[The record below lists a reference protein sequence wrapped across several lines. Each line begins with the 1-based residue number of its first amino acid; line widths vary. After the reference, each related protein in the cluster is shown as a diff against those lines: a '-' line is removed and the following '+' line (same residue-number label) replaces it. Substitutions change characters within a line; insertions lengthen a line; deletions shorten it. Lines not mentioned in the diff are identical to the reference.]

1 MISDPRPI
9 PPKTKPL
16 RRLLRATGF
25 LCIATVLMAAGLLAV
40 GLALPLAPV
49 PDFGRAMPAYV
60 VTNIAVVDVDA
71 GRLQHGSAVAV
82 TNGRIVAVGKAAVDA
97 RYATWPI
104 IDGRD
109 RYLMPGL
116 WDSHLHTV
124 ELSSR
129 LHFPLLLANGVT
141 TVRNMGDG
149 CSWRS
154 AFDCPPDAQAWSREG
169 ANGANILP
177 AIVATT
183 GHHVEDLATIADISP
198 LLLGLRQRGERF
210 VKIQLGD
217 DVAPDVVAALFA
229 AAGDAG
235 LAIAGHFPAGVDL
248 GDKRFAALVSL
259 EHDNQLRPQCR
270 RQTDGCAALLATLAQ
285 RRTAYVPTHV
295 ASAAQDARLGSAP
308 EAEAAA
314 LAHAAAPVALLWRA
328 YRALHRLGIDAATQ
342 QKYDRG
348 RAEAF
353 RLTRAANQAGVR
365 VLAGSDALD
374 PFVLH
379 GDALH
384 DELALL
390 HAAGMGT
397 ADVLRA
403 ATIRPAEHFGWG
415 HRKGRIATGYDADM
429 VMLDANP
436 LIDIGA
442 TRRIVGVMKDDR
454 VFTMTDLAALRR
466 FSRTQASDLAVNA
479 RAWWAMLAG

>member
-1 MISDPRPI
+1 MISDARPEL
-9 PPKTKPL
+9 PKTKPL
-16 RRLLRATGF
+16 RRVMRATG
-25 LCIATVLMAAGLLAV
+25 LLSIGAALTAAGLLAV
-40 GLALPLAPV
+40 GLALPLAAI

-71 GRLQHGSAVAV
+71 GRLLHGMAVAV
-82 TNGRIVAVGKAAVDA
+82 ANGRIVAVGKAAMDA

-104 IDGRD
+104 IDGYG

-154 AFDCPPDAQAWSREG
+154 AFDCPPDAQAWSQDG
-169 ANGANILP
+169 ANGEAILP

-183 GHHVEDLATIADISP
+183 GHHVEDLATIAEIPP
-198 LLLGLRQRGERF
+198 LLLGLRQRGERI

-217 DVAPDVVAALFA
+217 DVSPEVVAALFA

-235 LAIAGHFPAGVDL
+235 LAIAGHFPEGADL
-248 GDKRFAALVSL
+248 GDTRFAALVSL

-270 RQTDGCAALLATLAQ
+270 RQTDGCAALLAVLAQ

-314 LAHAAAPVALLWRA
+314 LAFAAAPVALLWRA
-328 YRALHRLGIDAATQ
+328 YRALHRAGIDAATQ
-342 QKYDRG
+342 QQYG
-348 RAEAF
+348 RELAEAF
-353 RLTRAANQAGVR
+353 RLTRAANQVGVR
-365 VLAGSDALD
+365 VLAGTDALD
-374 PFVLH
+374 PFILH

-390 HAAGMGT
+390 HAAGMDT

-403 ATIRPAEHFGWG
+403 ATIRPAEHFGWS
-415 HRKGRIATGYDADM
+415 HRKGRIAPGYDADM

-436 LIDIGA
+436 LADIGA

-454 VFTMTDLAALRR
+454 VFKVTDLAALRR
-466 FSRTQASDLAVNA
+466 FAQAQAGDLAVNA
-479 RAWWAMLAG
+479 RAWWALLAG

>member
-1 MISDPRPI
+1 
-9 PPKTKPL
+9 
-16 RRLLRATGF
+16 
-25 LCIATVLMAAGLLAV
+25 MAAGLLAV

>member
-1 MISDPRPI
+1 MI
-9 PPKTKPL
+9 
-16 RRLLRATGF
+16 RATG
-25 LCIATVLMAAGLLAV
+25 LLSIGAALIAAGLLAV
-40 GLALPLAPV
+40 GLALPLAPI
-49 PDFGRAMPAYV
+49 PDFGRAMPAYI
-60 VTNIAVVDVDA
+60 VTNIAVVDVNA
-71 GRLQHGSAVAV
+71 GRLRQGTSVAVAK
-82 TNGRIVAVGKAAVDA
+82 GRIVAVGDAAIA
-97 RYATWPI
+97 AEYPNWPI

-154 AFDCPPDAQAWSREG
+154 AFDCPPDAQAWLREG
-169 ANGANILP
+169 ANGVAILP

-183 GHHVEDLATIADISP
+183 GHHVEDLATIA
-198 LLLGLRQRGERF
+198 E
-210 VKIQLGD
+210 
-217 DVAPDVVAALFA
+217 
-229 AAGDAG
+229 
-235 LAIAGHFPAGVDL
+235 HFPEGVDL

-270 RQTDGCAALLATLAQ
+270 RQADGCAALLAALAQ

-314 LAHAAAPVALLWRA
+314 LAHATAPVALLWRA
-328 YRALHRLGIDAATQ
+328 YRVLHRLGIDPATQ
-342 QKYDRG
+342 QQYDREL
-348 RAEAF
+348 AEAF

-365 VLAGSDALD
+365 VLAGTDALD

-415 HRKGRIATGYDADM
+415 HRKGRIAPGYDADM

-436 LIDIGA
+436 LVDIGA
-442 TRRIVGVMKDDR
+442 TRRIVGVMKHDR
-454 VFTMTDLAALRR
+454 VFTTTDLAALRR
-466 FSRTQASDLAVNA
+466 FSRAQASDLAVNA

>member
-1 MISDPRPI
+1 MISDTRPT

-16 RRLLRATGF
+16 RRLTRAIG
-25 LCIATVLMAAGLLAV
+25 LLGVGAALLAAGLLTV
-40 GLALPLAPV
+40 GLALPLAPI

-60 VTNIAVVDVDA
+60 ITNIALVDVDA
-71 GRLQHGSAVAV
+71 GHVQLGTSVAVAK
-82 TNGRIVAVGKAAVDA
+82 GRIVAVGDAAMASD
-97 RYATWPI
+97 YASWPI

-116 WDSHLHTV
+116 WDSHIHTV

-154 AFDCPPDAQAWSREG
+154 AFDCPPDAQAWSRDG
-169 ANGANILP
+169 ANGAAIFP
-177 AIVATT
+177 TIVATT
-183 GHHVEDLATIADISP
+183 GHHVEELATIAEIPP

-217 DVAPDVVAALFA
+217 DVSPDVVAALFA

-235 LAIAGHFPAGVDL
+235 LAIAGHFPERVDL

-270 RQTDGCAALLATLAQ
+270 RHADGCATLLVALAQ

-295 ASAAQDARLGSAP
+295 ASAAQDARLGSVP
-308 EAEAAA
+308 EAEAGA
-314 LAHAAAPVALLWRA
+314 LAHAPAPVALLWRA
-328 YRALHRLGIDAATQ
+328 YRALHRAGIDTATQ
-342 QKYDRG
+342 QQYDREL
-348 RAEAF
+348 AEAF
-353 RLTRAANQAGVR
+353 RLTRDANQAGVQ

-390 HAAGMGT
+390 NAAGMGT

-415 HRKGRIATGYDADM
+415 HRKGRIAAGYDADM

-436 LIDIGA
+436 FVDIGA

-454 VFTMTDLAALRR
+454 VFTNTDLAALRR
-466 FSRTQASDLAVNA
+466 FSREQASDLAVNA
-479 RAWWAMLAG
+479 RAWWAMLKR

>member
-16 RRLLRATGF
+16 RRLQRATGF

-40 GLALPLAPV
+40 GLALPLAPI
-49 PDFGRAMPAYV
+49 PNFGRAMPAYV

-82 TNGRIVAVGKAAVDA
+82 TNGRIVAVGKAAMDA

-314 LAHAAAPVALLWRA
+314 LSHAAAPVALLWRA

-390 HAAGMGT
+390 NAAGMGT

-442 TRRIVGVMKDDR
+442 TRRIVGVMRDDR